1 MRYMNFR
8 YENTE
13 TGLLLEEAAALN
25 PRFKSLR
32 HVDESTRSDLFIRIA
47 ERAENVAMSQ
57 ARREQEM
64 LSTVDN
70 SASEVSETSLAE
82 DGDEL

>member
-1 MRYMNFR
+1 MLYKFR
-8 YENTE
+8 YEKIE
-13 TGLLLEEAAALN
+13 TDLLREEAAALD

-70 SASEVSETSLAE
+70 SASEVSEANLT
-82 DGDEL
+82 GDEL